1 MNDKMNPSRDNEYLL
16 PERRL
21 IDELARRVCSSA
33 SHATANE
40 EFLNP
45 EVVKGLADHLNA
57 QFLIYAQKPTEE

>member
-1 MNDKMNPSRDNEYLL
+1 MNDKMIPSHETEYML

-33 SHATANE
+33 SQATAND

-57 QFLIYAQKPTEE
+57 QFLIYAQNRSKE